1 MRDIHLSYGNQK
13 PERRVEIEMDLGL
26 KGKYALV
33 TGGSYGIG
41 RSIALALA
49 EEGCNV
55 AICARNK
62 EQIEETVIELKAR
75 GIQSIGIPADVMI
88 PADIERVM
96 KTVIDSWGTIH
107 ILVNNVGGGGRWG
120 SAIVEETSEDV
131 WLDVYNKNVLAAI
144 RFTMKAIPF
153 MRRQKWGRVVTI
165 TSIQGREG
173 GGRPWYNMAKSAE
186 ISLMKTLAM
195 NRQLSKYSIT
205 FNSIAPGA
213 IIFTGNEW
221 DILRKENPK
230 EFERMIDWKHPL
242 GRLGTPEEVANVVVF
257 LCSEKASLV
266 NGASIPVDGGES
278 KSF

>member
-1 MRDIHLSYGNQK
+1 
-13 PERRVEIEMDLGL
+13 MDLIL

-33 TGGSYGIG
+33 TGGSHGIG

-62 EQIEETVIELKAR
+62 ERIEETVVELKAR
-75 GIQSIGIPADVMI
+75 GIESIGITADVMV
-88 PADIERVM
+88 PADIEQVM

-120 SAIVEETSEDV
+120 SDEVEETPEEV
-131 WLDVYNKNVLAAI
+131 WLDVYNKNALAAI

-153 MRRQKWGRVVTI
+153 MRKQKWGRVVTI
-165 TSIQGREG
+165 SSIYGREG
-173 GGRPWYNMAKSAE
+173 GGRPWFNMAKSAE

-195 NRQLSKYSIT
+195 YPALARDGIT

-213 IIFTGNEW
+213 IMIPDTGWE
-221 DILRKENPK
+221 KEQKQNPEK
-230 EFERMIDWKHPL
+230 FRGMVDSQFPL
-242 GRLGTPEEVANVVVF
+242 GRLGTPDEVANVVVF

-266 NGASIPVDGGES
+266 NGASIPVDGAEGR
-278 KSF
+278 SF